1 MRSRPNAV
9 TVLGMTNTRAR
20 DFFDV
25 WVLLHDAA
33 PDGTRSTAGFHEIAD
48 PAKVRLHIHAA
59 EMFAAVS
66 VDAVDDGPVFRPPSS
81 KRRARVVERQ
91 RDAGR
96 AAAPSTALT
105 GVDDIGAEISQTR
118 ELASLR
124 EARAARMLTGEV
136 GQRRT
141 CCRRRL

>member
-9 TVLGMTNTRAR
+9 TVLGMTNTRTR

-33 PDGTRSTAGFHEIAD
+33 GRNQVNGGFHEIAD

-81 KRRARVVERQ
+81 KQCARVVERQ

-96 AAAPSTALT
+96 AAAPSTALA
-105 GVDDIGAEISQTR
+105 GVDDIGLEISQTR

-124 EARAARMLTGEV
+124 ETRAARMLTAEV